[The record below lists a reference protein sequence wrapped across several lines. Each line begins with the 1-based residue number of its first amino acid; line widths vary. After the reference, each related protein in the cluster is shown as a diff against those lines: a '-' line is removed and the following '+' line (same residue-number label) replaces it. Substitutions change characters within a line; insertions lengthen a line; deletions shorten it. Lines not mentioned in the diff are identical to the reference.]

1 MRFSL
6 FIRCVGTSFLCL
18 LFGGARPVAR
28 NPVAVIQTVDACT
41 VADRAYA
48 ASQARHVV
56 DGLAAGGVKAELV
69 VDKALDNG
77 LAGRRLAYFVT
88 MQKPSAGQLAAIG
101 RFRASGGKVAV
112 LQSYSPDLASSL
124 GVVFEGPSR
133 KRGKIQV
140 RPFKGGWWLGNF
152 FSSDDSEE
160 EKSRQLLSM
169 VGASVPGLWNAV
181 AWEAKRRARLAADR
195 AYGAK
200 QVPRPGEIHAVWDH
214 SGEGLYPGDWPRTMR
229 VLQANRIT
237 DLFVNVAGAG
247 FGHYSSKILPASSTL
262 TTTGDQLS
270 ACLAA
275 ARGTGIRVHAWI
287 LCFNATRTSPGK
299 KAAFAKKGWLLKDT
313 QGRVTEYLNPAN
325 PDLRWYLLR
334 TIDEIARNYAVS
346 GIHLDFVRWYE
357 KADGKPKN
365 PDRTISTFVMAV
377 RQRVRA
383 IRPKAILSAA
393 VLGNYPSCIASV
405 GQNWKA
411 WIDAGLVDYVVPMNY
426 VPDTPRLAA
435 LVQKQALT
443 PAQAR
448 HVIGGIGVTANESM
462 LSPRQV
468 VDQINFVRRAGF
480 AGVALFDLDTTLVT
494 KVLPILRLGLFR

>member
-1 MRFSL
+1 MIRAVVQSL
-6 FIRCVGTSFLCL
+6 VFCTLYFLL
-18 LFGGARPVAR
+18 GGARPITR
-28 NPVAVIQTVDACT
+28 NPVVVVQAVESCA

-48 ASQARHVV
+48 ASQAKHVV
-56 DGLAAGGVKAELV
+56 ESLASGGVKVDLV
-69 VDKALDNG
+69 ADKTLDAV
-77 LAGRRLAYFVT
+77 LSGRRLAYFVT
-88 MQKPSAGQLAAIG
+88 MQKPSAAHLAAIA
-101 RFRASGGKVAV
+101 RFRARGGKVAV
-112 LQSYSPDLASSL
+112 LQSYSPALASSL

-133 KRGKIQV
+133 KRGKVQV
-140 RPFKGGWWLGNF
+140 RPFKGGWWVGNY

-160 EKSRQLLSM
+160 EKARQLLTL
-169 VGASVPGLWNAV
+169 VGSAIPGLWNAA
-181 AWEAKRRARLAADR
+181 AWEAKRQARLASDR

-229 VLQANRIT
+229 VLQANHIT

-247 FGHYSSKILPASSTL
+247 FGHYSSKILPASATL
-262 TTTGDQLS
+262 TATGDQLA

-275 ARGTGIRVHAWI
+275 ARGTGIRVHAWV
-287 LCFNATRTSPGK
+287 LCFNATRASPAK
-299 KAAFAKKGWLLKDT
+299 KAAFAKKGWLLKDV
-313 QGRVTEYLNPAN
+313 QGRVTEYLNPSNA
-325 PDLRWYLLR
+325 DLRWYLL
-334 TIDEIARNYAVS
+334 TTLDEIARNYPVD

-357 KADGKPKN
+357 KAAGKPKN
-365 PDRTISTFVMAV
+365 PDRAITMFVTAV

-383 IRPKAILSAA
+383 IRPKAILSTA
-393 VLGNYPSCIASV
+393 VLGTYPSCITSV
-405 GQNWKA
+405 GQNWKT
-411 WIDAGLVDYVVPMNY
+411 WIDTGLVDYVVPMNY
-426 VPDTPRLAA
+426 VPDTPQLAA
-435 LVQKQALT
+435 LVQRQALT